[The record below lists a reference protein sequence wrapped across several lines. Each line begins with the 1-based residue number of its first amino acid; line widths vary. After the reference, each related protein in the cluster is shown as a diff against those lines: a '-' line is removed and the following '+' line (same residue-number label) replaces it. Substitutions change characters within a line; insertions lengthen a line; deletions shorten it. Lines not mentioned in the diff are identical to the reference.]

1 MTHCIGLCVTQ
12 FGNPDWV
19 ALFEI
24 EKWVSYQRK
33 WSLIDVTLLTA
44 YTIILY
50 RTLSVIYILIS
61 IFQAFLFL

>member
-1 MTHCIGLCVTQ
+1 MAHCIGMRVTQ

-19 ALFEI
+19 TLVEI
-24 EKWVSYQRK
+24 EKRVSYQRK

-50 RTLSVIYILIS
+50 RTLYVIYILIS
-61 IFQAFLFL
+61 II